1 MTTPAIQYCFVPT
14 LSSPQLFS
22 AELSAS
28 PKLDISRLLF
38 DLKLCTSLVSRVA
51 GCLEPSDIALR
62 ITDGLIEQFGCTFA
76 RIWLVEPDR
85 SALRLVASSG
95 LYTRLDGAF
104 ARVPMGAFKVGKI
117 AEHCIPFLSNCL
129 PDESWV
135 KDRQWAID
143 NQIKGFAGLPL
154 MLGNQ
159 SLGVLA
165 IFSRKAMAPEFLEV
179 LQILSLAVANAL
191 ASALEHHSR
200 ITALPNGKISLSEQL
215 AQVLGGQKLSLL
227 GTERSLTPSVSQLL
241 VQTAKQ
247 LAELPCHYCRLVYES
262 EYVALEGMLAVG
274 TFEREGLNEKWNR
287 MSTKAQQL
295 KGDFWVQT
303 EATQKVAQVRLQL
316 PLMTETQSDAEAAA
330 DSPLSEREQEVI
342 ELLVQGLR
350 DREIAERLYI
360 SERTVKFHVKN
371 MLKKLDVKT
380 RIQGVFKA
388 TNQGWLG

>member
-1 MTTPAIQYCFVPT
+1 MST
-14 LSSPQLFS
+14 LSSSTLS
-22 AELSAS
+22 STELSSS
-28 PKLDISRLLF
+28 PTLDISRLLF

-51 GCLEPSDIALR
+51 GCLEPSEIATR
-62 ITDGLIEQFGCTFA
+62 ITDGLIEQFGCTYA

-104 ARVPMGAFKVGKI
+104 GSVPMGAFKVGKI

-154 MLGNQ
+154 MSGNL

-165 IFSRKAMAPEFLEV
+165 IFSRSAMAPEFLEV

-191 ASALEHHSR
+191 AGAVKHQSQMAMVSSSDM
-200 ITALPNGKISLSEQL
+200 SLSEQL

-227 GTERSLTPSVSQLL
+227 GMERELTPPVSRLL
-241 VQTAKQ
+241 LQAAEQ
-247 LAELPCHYCRLVYES
+247 LAKLPCHYCRLVYES
-262 EYVALEGMLAVG
+262 ESVALEGMLAAGAFEVSEIQEKLESISVAAQHVG
-274 TFEREGLNEKWNR
+274 
-287 MSTKAQQL
+287 
-295 KGDFWVQT
+295 GDFWVQEEGSQT
-303 EATQKVAQVRLQL
+303 VLQVRLQL
-316 PLMTETQSDAEAAA
+316 PFVEKTVPDVA
-330 DSPLSEREQEVI
+330 DKNAIAQSPLSEREQEVI

-350 DREIAERLYI
+350 DREISERLYI
-360 SERTVKFHVKN
+360 SERTVKFHVKK
-371 MLKKLDVKT
+371 MLKKLEVKS

-388 TNQGWLG
+388 TQQGWLR